1 MNLCVK
7 IYTRAIKNAFM
18 AVVLIGLLSSCSAI
32 TQVVPIGF
40 DKMLGEQ
47 FSNQLNNNPIQYPIL
62 EEEKNPELYAYVN
75 QMVQKILKTGKVAHK
90 DDFKWDIHI
99 VKDDSV
105 LNAFCVAGGHI
116 YVYTGLIKY
125 LDSEDQLAGV
135 LGHEIAHAD
144 LRHTTGQIIKNYS
157 ISFAVMLIFGNDF
170 GLLAQI
176 GQQLAGLTFSRSDE
190 QEADEA
196 AVEYL
201 YYTDYDARGVGGFFK
216 KLTNEK
222 KDTKVPEFLSTHPAS
237 ENRIQDIEA
246 TWQKLG
252 GKTGKTYASQYQ
264 KIKESI

>member
-1 MNLCVK
+1 M
-7 IYTRAIKNAFM
+7 
-18 AVVLIGLLSSCSAI
+18 
-32 TQVVPIGF
+32 VPIGF
-40 DKMLGEQ
+40 DKIIGEQ
-47 FSNQLNNNPIQYPIL
+47 FSNSLNNNPVQYPQL
-62 EEEKNPELYAYVN
+62 KKESNPQLYAYV
-75 QMVQKILKTGKVAHK
+75 QQLVQKLLATGKVKHK
-90 DDFKWDIHI
+90 DDFEWDIHI

-144 LRHTTGQIIKNYS
+144 LRHTTNQIIKNYS
-157 ISFAVMLIFGNDF
+157 LSIAISLIFGGDF
-170 GLLAQI
+170 GFLAGL

-201 YYTDYDARGVGGFFK
+201 YNTDYDSRGVGGFFK
-216 KLTNEK
+216 KMTNEK
-222 KDTKVPEFLSTHPAS
+222 KDTKIPEFLSTHPAS

-246 TWQKLG
+246 TWKELG
-252 GKTGKTYASQYQ
+252 GKEGKTFALEYQ
-264 KIKESI
+264 KIKSSI